1 MDPFLPSCA
10 CWFIGMRSGCVR
22 DAFLVGAASS
32 LHALRWFDAGTRQ
45 LLRLLTYIQHAQF
58 SQGFREFPLPL

>member
-1 MDPFLPSCA
+1 MDPFFAFVCVLVY
-10 CWFIGMRSGCVR
+10 WFVFGMRSGCVR

-45 LLRLLTYIQHAQF
+45 LLQAASLQ
-58 SQGFREFPLPL
+58 S